1 MAAASFEDELELFSG
16 KQDLNTIV
24 RSDYK
29 GHEKVGVE
37 RHKPKDQIEV
47 YDLLERM
54 GDIYQRSQNSFL
66 WRLLIS
72 HPSFQLKRNV

>member
-47 YDLLERM
+47 TFLHVLLECHLTYFVYNF
-54 GDIYQRSQNSFL
+54 ICFL
-66 WRLLIS
+66 SVTTL
-72 HPSFQLKRNV
+72 V

>member
-47 YDLLERM
+47 YDLWERM
-54 GDIYQRSQNSFL
+54 GDIYQRSRNSFL

-72 HPSFQLKRNV
+72 PLSC

>member
-47 YDLLERM
+47 TFLHVLLEF
-54 GDIYQRSQNSFL
+54 I
-66 WRLLIS
+66 
-72 HPSFQLKRNV
+72 